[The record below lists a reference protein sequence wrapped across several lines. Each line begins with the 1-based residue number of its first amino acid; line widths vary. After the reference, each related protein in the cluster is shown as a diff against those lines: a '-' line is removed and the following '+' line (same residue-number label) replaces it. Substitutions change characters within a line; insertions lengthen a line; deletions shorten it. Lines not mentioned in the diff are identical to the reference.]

1 MVFLRSKVV
10 KGESY
15 SYLVQSKW
23 DTEKKTSIQET
34 VKYLGK
40 TSQIS
45 MGDIPH
51 EYRYNPTV
59 LAFLANNK
67 KIDIKGRTKSLLKIK
82 QNTLK
87 FLLSG
92 DLDGLKLVF
101 KNFRKTGTIPEFYE
115 KILRPAMYD
124 IGTLWRDGRL
134 DVGSEH
140 VASNT
145 VTRLIESMNTKLKPK
160 SKTKTVLVCTPDGEY
175 HIIPCLMIETYLTLR
190 GYNVINLSPSMPTK
204 SLVKHIGDENP
215 DLVLVS
221 ITLNEHI
228 KAGIQLIKNIKKLK
242 IPIIVGG
249 QALRDNKYDF
259 GVTASATLNFSELAK
274 TVKMEICKT
283 SNKPKK

>member
-15 SYLVQSKW
+15 SYLVKSKW
-23 DTEKKTSIQET
+23 DVERKTSIQET

-40 TSQIS
+40 TSRIS
-45 MGDIPH
+45 MDDIPH
-51 EYRYNPTV
+51 EYHNTTI

-67 KIDIKGRTKSLLKIK
+67 KIDAKGREKFILKIK
-82 QNTLK
+82 KNTLK

-92 DLDGLKLVF
+92 DLDDLRLVF

-124 IGTLWRDGRL
+124 IGGLWRDGKL

-145 VTRLIESMNTKLKPK
+145 ATRLIESMNTKLKSK
-160 SKTKTVLVCTPDGEY
+160 SKPKTVLVCTPDGEY
-175 HIIPCLMIETYLTLR
+175 HIIPCLMIETYLSLK
-190 GYNVINLSPSMPTK
+190 GYNVINLAPSVPTK
-204 SLVKHIGDENP
+204 SLINHIDKEKP

-221 ITLNEHI
+221 ITLDEHV
-228 KAGIQLIKNIKKLK
+228 KAGIQLVKNIKKLK
-242 IPIIVGG
+242 IPVIVGG
-249 QALRDNKYDF
+249 QALKDKKHNFDAT
-259 GVTASATLNFSELAK
+259 VSATPNFSELAK
-274 TVKMEICKT
+274 IVKMEIT
-283 SNKPKK
+283 QI